1 LKSAKKVV
9 VCAKTLDAPST
20 SIAAIREFFMFL
32 SDLIEM
38 EYTPSTQAL
47 GLPKNIKFGLTN
59 GQEKVKNRS
68 KSES

>member
-1 LKSAKKVV
+1 
-9 VCAKTLDAPST
+9 
-20 SIAAIREFFMFL
+20 MFL